1 MRGQAIRNPPP
12 LPHHPTTS
20 PSHRLTTAPLGE
32 TLSDAAAL
40 QTLAPGM
47 MAGMGVPAFPP
58 AAAAPGPVG
67 AAAAEPGA
75 DAGDG
80 KVEVAFRMIAPNA
93 RTGECMSG

>member
-1 MRGQAIRNPPP
+1 
-12 LPHHPTTS
+12 
-20 PSHRLTTAPLGE
+20 
-32 TLSDAAAL
+32 
-40 QTLAPGM
+40 M

-58 AAAAPGPVG
+58 AAPAPGPVG

-93 RTGECMSG
+93 RTGKLMSRLVLTRVPARAISQPSPVSCSPIPGASLVRTHAN

>member
-1 MRGQAIRNPPP
+1 MQVTVANREIEPYMPDRRPAG
-12 LPHHPTTS
+12 
-20 PSHRLTTAPLGE
+20 
-32 TLSDAAAL
+32 SDAAAL

-58 AAAAPGPVG
+58 AAPAPGPVG

-93 RTGECMSG
+93 RTGEFMSG